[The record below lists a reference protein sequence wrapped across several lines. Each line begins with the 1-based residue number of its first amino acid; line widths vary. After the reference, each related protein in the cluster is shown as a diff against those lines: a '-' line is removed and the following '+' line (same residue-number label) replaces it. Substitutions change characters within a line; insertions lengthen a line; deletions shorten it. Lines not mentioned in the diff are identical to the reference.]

1 MVINTSEIDQNGWV
15 KDKCAAGATASL
27 LVAWQCIAK
36 GYRIFKVEV
45 TSLFWFSAH
54 TQSRLKIHQILRC
67 NATMCFPGSV
77 QVLQAVSANNANPG
91 RHLLWLLNKIVTR
104 TPILPCFETV
114 KYPLNDENKRLSSTH
129 GQPTEGDMIPHY
141 LVFISTWRGPVSPP
155 CPKCFH
161 PSETKLL
168 FTLRADSEHSSFLL
182 HSSQTF

>member
-1 MVINTSEIDQNGWV
+1 MHCERLQN
-15 KDKCAAGATASL
+15 
-27 LVAWQCIAK
+27 
-36 GYRIFKVEV
+36 F
-45 TSLFWFSAH
+45 
-54 TQSRLKIHQILRC
+54 QSRSNFSFLIFCSHSKQTKNSP

-104 TPILPCFETV
+104 TSILPCFETL